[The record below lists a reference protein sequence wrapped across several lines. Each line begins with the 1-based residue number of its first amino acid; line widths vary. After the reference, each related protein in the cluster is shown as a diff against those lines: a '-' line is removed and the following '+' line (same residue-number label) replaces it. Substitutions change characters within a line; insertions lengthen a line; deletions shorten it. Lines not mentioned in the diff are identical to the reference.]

1 MMMGTVIDKQPL
13 AALVRQAHDTGL
25 SYREMADRARRAG
38 HEISHTQ
45 LSDYAQGKVM
55 KAPSE
60 RMLRAIAAAID
71 AAYGEVRAAMFE
83 QFYGYT
89 PRELRNRRGSRLTA
103 VVPENLDPS
112 DEAELVRMIEAWLSA
127 RQRDGQ

>member
-1 MMMGTVIDKQPL
+1 MMGTVIDKQPL

-38 HEISHTQ
+38 HDISHTQ
-45 LSDYAQGKVM
+45 LADYAGGKVM

-60 RMLRAIAAAID
+60 KMLRAIAAAID
-71 AAYGEVRAAMFE
+71 AAYGDVRAAMME

-89 PRELRNRRGSRLTA
+89 PRELRNRSSSRLTA
-103 VVPENLDPS
+103 VVPENLDPAE
-112 DEAELVRMIEAWLSA
+112 EAELVRVIETWLSL
-127 RQRDGQ
+127 RQRDSE